1 MLLVV
6 GLGNIG
12 KEYENTRHN
21 VGFNVINKLEG
32 KLNLEFN
39 EEKKFKGL
47 ISKCNIGSEKVIFL
61 KPTTYMNLSGE
72 AVSAVMNYYKIDIN
86 DVIIICDDLDMEV
99 GKVRFRKEGS
109 SGGHNGLKNIELHL
123 SSSKFRRI
131 KIGISRDKNIPV
143 IDWVLTKPHGED
155 LEKLNHA
162 YDKVTDAIINYVS
175 HRSDEKL
182 MIELSK

>member
-21 VGFNVINKLEG
+21 VGFNVINKIEE
-32 KLNLEFN
+32 KLNLEFC

-47 ISKCNIGSEKVIFL
+47 VSSYNIDGTKIIFL

-72 AVSAVMNYYKIDIN
+72 AIQSVMSFYKIDIN
-86 DVIIICDDLDMEV
+86 DLLVICDDLDMEV

-109 SGGHNGLKNIELHL
+109 SGGHNGLKNIELNL
-123 SSSKFRRI
+123 GSNKFRRI
-131 KIGISRDKNIPV
+131 KIGISKDKIIPV
-143 IDWVLTKPHGED
+143 IDWVLSKPHGED

-162 YDKVTDAIINYVS
+162 YDKVSDAVIHYLS
-175 HRSDEKL
+175 HKSDEKL